1 MNNRTRPG
9 LAIIELAL
17 ILGVLGDTLLR
28 AKPWGLNVLLFNLA
42 FAGGTIML
50 LRLYAP
56 KRLTK
61 QTYALLGALVFF
73 ASMFV
78 WRDAIEL
85 RVADTFAII
94 VILGVV
100 FLPTL
105 KIAANIA
112 GLFQYAVGV
121 VWAGV
126 NSLFAP
132 FALLASDIGWT
143 ELPMSGWRKHAFAVL
158 RSLMIVTP
166 LILIFG
172 ALFMAADAV
181 YDGWVR
187 RMLNV
192 DFDTVFSH
200 GIIFTVFAWLTAGY
214 FRGVIF
220 GGTATVVES
229 SLSIIA
235 PDAEESTES
244 PVARMRAES
253 GELPV
258 VLPDNKTVVEH
269 INISDP
275 PSKESETRADGNVP
289 PDAPKTDKTPSEKK
303 VAWSWA
309 NLDNS
314 IVPGFTL
321 GTVEV
326 AVILGLINLLFLS
339 FVIFQLPYLFGGM
352 DLVQNTPDFK
362 LAAYARRGFGELVTV
377 SALVLPILLT
387 SHWLIRKDSPFA
399 AKLFRVLAGVQIVL
413 LFIIMAS
420 AVQRLVLLTGN
431 LGYGMTTVR
440 FYPMVFMVW
449 LAVVFVWFGA
459 TVLRGARK
467 YFAWG
472 ALWSAFV
479 VLGATHVLNPD
490 AFIVRTNIALLKQG
504 RAFDGYYNFSLS
516 ADAVPE
522 ALSALPQLSLEQ
534 QCSAKVWLHIAYR
547 QLGETAD
554 LRSLNVSRKIAWHAL
569 NQNDAVIHQVEGC
582 SNWVQ
587 QNLKLDEPER

>member
-1 MNNRTRPG
+1 MRTKTG
-9 LAIIELAL
+9 LAIIQVAL
-17 ILGVLGDTLLR
+17 VLGVLGDVLLR

-42 FAGGTIML
+42 FAGGTLTL

-56 KRLTK
+56 ERLTK
-61 QTYALLGALVFF
+61 QTYALLGALIFF

-78 WRDAIEL
+78 WRDSIEL

-121 VWAGV
+121 VWAGL

-132 FALLASDIGWT
+132 FVLLASDIGWT

-158 RSLMIVTP
+158 RSLLIVTP

-192 DFDTVFSH
+192 DFETIFSH

-220 GGTATVVES
+220 GGTASAVGS

-235 PDAEESTES
+235 PDAEESGES

-258 VLPDNKTVVEH
+258 VLPDNKSVVEH
-269 INISDP
+269 INSSD
-275 PSKESETRADGNVP
+275 STDMKAETRAAGSGP
-289 PDAPKTDKTPSEKK
+289 SDAPTTDSTSSSDKK
-303 VAWSWA
+303 AAWSWA

-314 IVPGFTL
+314 IMPGFTL
-321 GTVEV
+321 GTVEI

-377 SALVLPILLT
+377 AALVLPILLT
-387 SHWLIRKDSPFA
+387 SQWLIRKDSPFA
-399 AKLFRVLAGVQIVL
+399 EKLFRVLAGVQIGL
-413 LFIIMAS
+413 LFVIMAS
-420 AVQRLVLLTGN
+420 AVQRLVLLTGS

-440 FYPMVFMVW
+440 LYPMIFMLW
-449 LAVVFVWFGA
+449 LTVVFVWFGF

-467 YFAWG
+467 HFAWG
-472 ALWSAFV
+472 ALWAAFV
-479 VLGATHVLNPD
+479 ILGATHVLNPD
-490 AFIVRTNIALLKQG
+490 AFIIKTNIALMQQG
-504 RAFDGYYNFSLS
+504 RDFDAYYNFSLS
-516 ADAVPE
+516 ADAIPE
-522 ALSALPQLSLEQ
+522 ALAVLPQLSLEQ
-534 QCSAKVWLHIAYR
+534 QCSAKVWLHITYR
-547 QLGETAD
+547 QLGETRD

-569 NQNDAVIHQVEGC
+569 NQDDAAIHQVDGC
-582 SNWVQ
+582 PNWVQ
-587 QNLKLDEPER
+587 QNLKLDEESR

>member
-1 MNNRTRPG
+1 MNKRTRPG
-9 LAIIELAL
+9 LAIIQVAL
-17 ILGVLGDTLLR
+17 ILGVLGDVLLR

-42 FAGGTIML
+42 FAGGTITL

-56 KRLTK
+56 ERLTR
-61 QTYALLGALVFF
+61 QTYVLLGALVFF

-105 KIAANIA
+105 KITASIA
-112 GLFQYAVGV
+112 GAFQYAISV

-132 FALLASDIGWT
+132 FVLLASDIGWT

-158 RSLMIVTP
+158 RSLLIVTP

-192 DFDTVFSH
+192 DFETIFSH

-220 GGTATVVES
+220 GGTASVVES

-235 PDAEESTES
+235 PDAEESEGS

-253 GELPV
+253 GEPPV
-258 VLPDNKTVVEH
+258 TLPDNKTVVEH

-275 PSKESETRADGNVP
+275 SDPKPAEGESEKASTASSAPGSGNR
-289 PDAPKTDKTPSEKK
+289 K
-303 VAWSWA
+303 WSWA
-309 NLDNS
+309 DLDNS

-321 GTVEV
+321 GTVEI

-377 SALVLPILLT
+377 AGLVLPILLA
-387 SHWLIRKDSPFA
+387 SHWLIRKDSPNA
-399 AKLFRVLAGVQIVL
+399 QKLFRVLAGIQIGL

-440 FYPMVFMVW
+440 FYPMVFMLW

-467 YFAWG
+467 HFAWG

-479 VLGATHVLNPD
+479 ILGATHVLNPD
-490 AFIVRTNIALLKQG
+490 AFIVKTNIALMQQG
-504 RAFDGYYNFSLS
+504 RNFDVNYNFGLG
-516 ADAVPE
+516 ADAVPDVL
-522 ALSALPQLSLEQ
+522 AALPQLSLEQ
-534 QCSAKVWLHIAYR
+534 QCSAKVELHILYR
-547 QLGETAD
+547 QLGETGD
-554 LRSLNVSRKIAWHAL
+554 LRSLNVSRKIAWYAL

-582 SNWVQ
+582 PSWVQ

>member
-1 MNNRTRPG
+1 MRTKTG
-9 LAIIELAL
+9 LAIIQVAL
-17 ILGVLGDTLLR
+17 ILGVLGDVLLR
-28 AKPWGLNVLLFNLA
+28 QTPWGLNVLLFNLA
-42 FAGGTIML
+42 FAGGTVTL

-56 KRLTK
+56 ERLTK

-105 KIAANIA
+105 KITASIA
-112 GLFQYAVGV
+112 GAFQYAISV

-132 FALLASDIGWT
+132 FVLLASDIGWT

-158 RSLMIVTP
+158 RSLLIVTP

-192 DFDTVFSH
+192 DFETIFSH

-220 GGTATVVES
+220 GGTASVVES

-235 PDAEESTES
+235 PDAEESEGS
-244 PVARMRAES
+244 PVARMRAET
-253 GELPV
+253 GEPPV
-258 VLPDNKTVVEH
+258 TLPDNKTVVEH

-275 PSKESETRADGNVP
+275 SDPKKAEGESEKASTASSATGSAKR
-289 PDAPKTDKTPSEKK
+289 K
-303 VAWSWA
+303 WSWA
-309 NLDNS
+309 DLDNS

-321 GTVEV
+321 GTVEI

-377 SALVLPILLT
+377 AGLVLPILLA
-387 SHWLIRKDSPFA
+387 SHWLIRRDSPNA
-399 AKLFRVLAGVQIVL
+399 QKLFRVLAGVQIGL

-440 FYPMVFMVW
+440 FYPMVFMLW

-467 YFAWG
+467 HFAWG

-479 VLGATHVLNPD
+479 ILGATHVLNPD
-490 AFIVRTNIALLKQG
+490 AFIVKTNIALLQQG

-522 ALSALPQLSLEQ
+522 ALAALPQLSLEQ

-547 QLGETAD
+547 QLGETGD
-554 LRSLNVSRKIAWHAL
+554 LRSLNVSRKIAWYAL
-569 NQNDAVIHQVEGC
+569 NQNDAVIHKVEGC
-582 SNWVQ
+582 SNWVRE
-587 QNLKLDEPER
+587 NLKLDEPER